1 MTWTI
6 QLMAWYK
13 IHKRSFPWRKSRDPY
28 RIWLSEII
36 MQQTRVA
43 QGTPY
48 YQSFIENY
56 PTIEDLAAADEEHV
70 LKLWQGLG
78 YYSRARN
85 LHHTAQV
92 IVSEYDAV
100 FPDTFK
106 ELLTLKGIGDYTA
119 SAISSICFDEPQAVV
134 DGNVYRVLAR
144 YFGKETPIDA
154 SYALKE
160 FKTLASE
167 LMGKESPG
175 DFNQA
180 LMEFGALQC
189 APKNPSCDSCPFQI
203 DCVAFNQNRI
213 GELPLKKNKT
223 KVTDRYFNYLVFVT
237 PTGKTF
243 LNQRTKKGIWQKLY
257 EFPLVENSKLLSM
270 DDLVNE
276 PSLSKYTDL
285 KKAQISKINEKPIK
299 HKLSHQQLY
308 ITFWKIKT
316 EQLFGT
322 VIDQKNIHNYPVPIV
337 LQNFIDDFYLLKT

>member
-1 MTWTI
+1 MTWTN

-13 IHKRSFPWRKSRDPY
+13 IHKRSFPWRKTRDPY

-48 YQSFIENY
+48 YQSFIKNY
-56 PTIEDLAAADEEHV
+56 PTIRELAAADEEQV

-85 LHHTAQV
+85 LHHTAKV
-92 IVSEYDAV
+92 VVSDYNAI
-100 FPDTFK
+100 FPRTFK
-106 ELLTLKGIGDYTA
+106 ELCTLKGIGNYTA

-134 DGNVYRVLAR
+134 DGNVYRILAR

-160 FKTLASE
+160 FKALASE
-167 LMGKESPG
+167 LMGTESPG

-213 GELPLKKNKT
+213 TELPFKKNKI
-223 KVTDRYFNYLVFVT
+223 KVTDRYFNYLVFET
-237 PTGKTF
+237 PHGKTF
-243 LNQRTKKGIWQKLY
+243 LNQRTAQGIWQKLF
-257 EFPLVENSKLLSM
+257 EFPLIESPHLLTFEELIR
-270 DDLVNE
+270 DPN
-276 PSLSKYTDL
+276 LSKYTDMKVARL
-285 KKAQISKINEKPIK
+285 LKINEKPIK

-308 ITFWKIKT
+308 ITFWKISSDR
-316 EQLFGT
+316 LFGD
-322 VIDQKNIHNYPVPIV
+322 VIDEKEIHNFPVPIV
-337 LQNFIDDFYLLKT
+337 LQKFIEKFYALKT

>member
-28 RIWLSEII
+28 KIWLSEII
-36 MQQTRVA
+36 LQQTRIA

-48 YQSFIENY
+48 YQSFIKNF
-56 PTIEDLAAADEEHV
+56 PTVEALAAADEQQV

-85 LHHTAQV
+85 LHHTAKA
-92 IVSEYDAV
+92 IVSDYNAV
-100 FPDTFK
+100 FPKTFT
-106 ELLTLKGIGDYTA
+106 ELCTLKGVGNYTA

-134 DGNVYRVLAR
+134 DGNVYRILAR
-144 YFGKETPIDA
+144 YFGKDTPIDA

-160 FKTLASE
+160 FKALASE
-167 LMGKESPG
+167 LMGTESPG

-189 APKNPSCDSCPFQI
+189 VPKNPLCDNCPFQK

-213 GELPLKKNKT
+213 GQLPFKKNKI

-237 PTGKTF
+237 PDAKTF
-243 LNQRTKKGIWQKLY
+243 LSQRTAKGIWQHLY
-257 EFPLVENSKLLSM
+257 EFPLVESTQLLTFEELAK
-270 DDLVNE
+270 DPILF
-276 PSLSKYTDL
+276 KYTDM
-285 KKAQISKINEKPIK
+285 KAAVLSKINEKPIK

-308 ITFWKIKT
+308 ITFWKINT
-316 EQLFGT
+316 EQLLGV
-322 VIDQKNIHNYPVPIV
+322 VIDENKIHNYPVPIV
-337 LQNFIDDFYLLKT
+337 LHKFIENFYTLKT